1 MTVYN
6 GMEIYEICDV
16 TCPAIPPRGSMKAW
30 AARSSVS
37 SNMLV
42 RECVARYMIQSA
54 ALSTELIMSLVRDI
68 RPADGDRAT

>member
-1 MTVYN
+1 
-6 GMEIYEICDV
+6 
-16 TCPAIPPRGSMKAW
+16 MKAW

-68 RPADGDRAT
+68 RPADEDRVT